1 MQSSLAWAVDP
12 AGSSE
17 RALAD
22 TESGALH
29 TSPEPAGMMGG
40 VMGDAQSAEQAAGS
54 CKGAAG
60 NPRADGGSSDATP
73 AVVFHGG
80 GGELDHQRSTAS
92 QTAAEGLA
100 RLAGGSQGFE
110 HAAGS
115 SAGAADDPRAEAGRT
130 VSGHDASTKQP
141 SSAVQPTSEAESPS
155 SARLPPIKSMIRLQ
169 YGKGAPSESVLVVAG
184 AVHLLNMVHLL
195 NTVGPSGQSRRSVC
209 IFGPR
214 AGF

>member
-1 MQSSLAWAVDP
+1 
-12 AGSSE
+12 
-17 RALAD
+17 
-22 TESGALH
+22 
-29 TSPEPAGMMGG
+29 MMGG

-54 CKGAAG
+54 CQGAAG

-184 AVHLLNMVHLL
+184 VVHLL
-195 NTVGPSGQSRRSVC
+195 NTVGPVGGRVLLRLPFRPSRGILSATFC
-209 IFGPR
+209 
-214 AGF
+214 